1 MKIWIWTICFL
12 IVTLLFSAMVNIMIT
27 GTVAGVGNV
36 VNNNNNNNNN
46 K

>member
-1 MKIWIWTICFL
+1 MC
-12 IVTLLFSAMVNIMIT
+12 VTLPFSAMVNIMIT
-27 GTVAGVGNV
+27 GTVAGAGNV